1 MVPKRWAKRAVSRN
15 AIKRQI
21 YNVSAEFENALPL
34 AAHVIRLRGAFDRA
48 KFISAQSDALRA
60 AVRQELVQLLTRA
73 TVPMRHQ
80 AVAGAKG

>member
-21 YNVSAEFENALPL
+21 YNVSVEFENALPL

-48 KFISAQSDALRA
+48 KFVSAQSDLLRT
-60 AVRQELVQLLTRA
+60 AVRQELVELLTRA
-73 TVPMRHQ
+73 TVQRSNQ
-80 AVAGAKG
+80 AVGAKG